1 MPNKRIVMR
10 KIHEILR
17 LRFEVGLSFRQIS
30 QCADVSTGTI
40 QKMLKRLEA
49 SGISWPLPEGMSE
62 PRLASL
68 LYPES
73 GSRPGALEDPDWA
86 EIHMEL
92 RKKGVTRHL
101 LWEEYC
107 QRMPVRAYRKCMQ
120 GASNAA
126 MRKITGTIKNWRIHR
141 STVESLLDFARRY
154 NAIVRGWTE
163 HYGKFWYRNFSY
175 RLWST
180 MQSHLLKWMQAK
192 YRLSSRKAQRKLT
205 LIRKQYPK
213 LFAHWYLLRATS
225 E

>member
-1 MPNKRIVMR
+1 MPDKRIVMR
-10 KIHEILR
+10 KIHDILR

-30 QCADVSTGTI
+30 QYADVSTGAI

-73 GSRPGALEDPDWA
+73 DSRPCALEDPDWA

-107 QRMPVRAYRKCMQ
+107 QRIETYRVFGRLNSQLKE
-120 GASNAA
+120 
-126 MRKITGTIKNWRIHR
+126 T
-141 STVESLLDFARRY
+141 
-154 NAIVRGWTE
+154 
-163 HYGKFWYRNFSY
+163 RNDI
-175 RLWST
+175 
-180 MQSHLLKWMQAK
+180 Q
-192 YRLSSRKAQRKLT
+192 
-205 LIRKQYPK
+205 
-213 LFAHWYLLRATS
+213 TS
-225 E
+225 KPLPTRTA